1 MMVAMFGSGKKKEM
15 NRQIVGFTKARKIL
29 FFTIKPKP
37 IYRESAAGP
46 AAAGQA
52 GVAQQAAPAAAQK
65 QAGGGFAA
73 RTTARHPELAASLA
87 EIGMKIPAERYVA
100 QCMNK
105 AGIIAA
111 AVMVVGGIVIFM
123 SGLFAAAMSL
133 LLAVL
138 IGMAAY
144 FSAYQALL
152 MYPVNRVKSIGK
164 DVEKDILFA
173 ARDMIVSMRSGLPL
187 FNAMVTV
194 STGYGAASREFEK
207 IIDRVQLAMPME
219 QAIDEVSAKSQSKTF
234 KRLMLQASTSIRVG
248 ADIITAIQEV
258 VSDVSQERIIELR
271 RYGQKLNA
279 IAMFYMLFGVIFP
292 SMGLAVA
299 SIMSSFISFIPISN
313 TTLLFAAAGI
323 LALQI
328 VFLNLVASSRPSFTT

>member
-1 MMVAMFGSGKKKEM
+1 MRFGNKKGVD
-15 NRQIVGFTKARKIL
+15 RQIVGFTKARKVL
-29 FFTIKPKP
+29 FFTIKPRP
-37 IYRESAAGP
+37 IYKENGP
-46 AAAGQA
+46 AGKSQ
-52 GVAQQAAPAAAQK
+52 PAAKENAAASGK
-65 QAGGGFAA
+65 GFGGGASSVQA
-73 RTTARHPELAASLA
+73 ELAASLIEMGMRVSPEAYKSQCVRKA
-87 EIGMKIPAERYVA
+87 EIIA
-100 QCMNK
+100 
-105 AGIIAA
+105 IAA
-111 AVMVVGGIVIFM
+111 VVAVGLIVFASGIFVTGLVI
-123 SGLFAAAMSL
+123 L
-133 LLAVL
+133 LIAL

-144 FSAYQALL
+144 LGSYQALL
-152 MYPVNRVKSIGK
+152 SYPVNRIRAIGK

-194 STGYGAASREFEK
+194 STGYGAASTEFKK
-207 IIDRVQLAMPME
+207 IIDRVQLGMPME

-258 VSDVSQERIIELR
+258 VSDVSQERVIELR

-299 SIMSSFISFIPISN
+299 SIMSSFISIIPITN
-313 TTLLFAAAGI
+313 TTLLFAAAGMVV
-323 LALQI
+323 LQV
-328 VFLNLVASSRPSFTT
+328 VFLNLVTSSRPAFTT